1 MSSSPIL
8 DAILNPGG
16 LSVKFQPILEVR
28 GDGRRLHGVEA
39 LVRGPRGTNVEDA
52 GVLFE
57 YVRRKRQEAV
67 VDRACV
73 RVALEAASRLPVEL
87 TVAINVHASTLGQ
100 DHEFVSYLAEEA
112 DARHIALSRLTVEMV
127 EHAPLWDGTSCLLD
141 ALDTLRHIGVRIA
154 LDDVGLGYSNYR
166 MVIECRPDYFK
177 VDRYLVKGA
186 RTDFYRQAVLE
197 SVRDLARKFG
207 ARVVAEGIEEASE
220 LEAVMAAGIDL
231 VQGYLFFPAMSATEV
246 PTSAMDEEEAA
257 HGS

>member
-8 DAILNPGG
+8 EKVLAPGG
-16 LSVKFQPILEVR
+16 LSVRFQPILEVR

-52 GVLFE
+52 SVLFE
-57 YVRRKRQEAV
+57 YVRRKRQESV

-73 RVALEAASRLPVEL
+73 RVVLDAARRLPSEL
-87 TVAINVHASTLGQ
+87 NVSINVHASTLSQ
-100 DHEFVSYLAEEA
+100 DHEFVSFLAEEA
-112 DARHIALSRLTVEMV
+112 DGRGIALSRLTIEMV
-127 EHAPLWDGTSCLLD
+127 EHAPLWDGTTCLLD
-141 ALDTLRHIGVRIA
+141 ALDTLRHIGARVA

-207 ARVVAEGIEEASE
+207 ARVVAEGIEEESE
-220 LEAVMAAGIDL
+220 LEAVVAAGIDL
-231 VQGYLFFPAMSATEV
+231 VQGYLFFPALPAADVPATA
-246 PTSAMDEEEAA
+246 TTGGEEAA
-257 HGS
+257 Q

>member
-1 MSSSPIL
+1 MSSAPIL
-8 DAILNPGG
+8 DAILRPGG
-16 LSVKFQPILEVR
+16 LSVRFQPILEVR

-52 GVLFE
+52 SVLFE

-73 RVALEAASRLPVEL
+73 RVVLEEASRLPSEL
-87 TVAINVHASTLGQ
+87 AVAINVHASTLGQ
-100 DHEFVSYLAEEA
+100 DPEFVSFLAEAA
-112 DARHIALSRLTVEMV
+112 DIHQIALARLTVEMV

-141 ALDTLRHIGVRIA
+141 ALDALRHIGVRLA

-166 MVIECRPDYFK
+166 MVLECRPDYFK

-186 RTDFYRQAVLE
+186 RNDFYRQAVLE

-207 ARVVAEGIEEASE
+207 ARVVAEGVEEASE

-231 VQGYLFFPAMSATEV
+231 VQGYLFFPALSATDV
-246 PTSAMDEEEAA
+246 PVTTAIDERETA
-257 HGS
+257 H